1 MEINAIRLRQIR
13 EDGAYSLRELSELSG
28 ISANTIY
35 RLESGRHKQA
45 HPRTI
50 RKLAEALG
58 VEPNELRR
66 KEGPTD

>member
-35 RLESGRHKQA
+35 RLESGRHKQT

-58 VEPNELRR
+58 VEPKELRR
-66 KEGPTD
+66 KERPTD